1 MNRSCVLLPLF
12 LLLTACAQLLT
23 PSGATFDRIDQELK
37 DAAASKPK
45 SAKNDALNNA
55 MLPPLQ
61 VDTPKSV
68 AAPEPRFDLAVTAA
82 PAGQVFA
89 ALVSGT
95 KYSMLVPPEVSGSIT
110 LNLKSVTVREA
121 LEAIRELYGFE
132 FTFKGNRI
140 FIQPNT
146 MQTRMFR
153 INYLAGQ
160 RQGRTDVRVTSSSAA
175 ISGASPGVSG
185 QSTGS
190 TGATSPSPGTGTGGT
205 SGSGTESSRITTQ
218 SASDFWKDLNTTLS
232 TLVGTADGRSV
243 IVNAHSG
250 VVLVKAMPNELRAVE
265 NYLKATQLIVERQ
278 VMLEAKIVEVQ
289 LSETSQSGVNWASF
303 GGNNKKWAVGSVM
316 PGTTLGSTGAIS
328 GNAGGVSGGTPAT
341 ITPGSAAG
349 SIVAGT
355 LGKGFFG
362 LAFQAKDF
370 AALLSFLETQGDV
383 QVLSSPR
390 VATINNQKAVLKV
403 GTDDYFV
410 TNVSTTSTTNTTG
423 GATVSPT
430 ITLQP
435 FFSGVALDVMPQIDE
450 DNNIILH
457 IHPSVSQVTE
467 KSKTV
472 DLGSM
477 GMFTLPLASSSV
489 SETDSIVR
497 VQDGHIVAIGGLMSQ
512 EQTRDSNGLPVA
524 SRAPGLLGAL
534 FGQKSASFRKRELV
548 ILLKPTVIQGENSWR
563 QDLMDTQIRVQGL
576 DPRKME
582 QK

>member
-1 MNRSCVLLPLF
+1 MKRSCWSLLPLL
-12 LLLTACAQLLT
+12 LLLTACGQLPTML
-23 PSGATFDRIDQELK
+23 SGATFDRIDQELK

-45 SAKNDALNNA
+45 PGKNEALNNA

-61 VDTPKSV
+61 IDSPKPV
-68 AAPEPRFDLAVTAA
+68 AAAEPRFDLAVTAA
-82 PAGQVFA
+82 PAAQVFS
-89 ALVSGT
+89 ALVAGT
-95 KYSMLVPPEVSGSIT
+95 KYSMLIPQEVVGSIT
-110 LNLKSVTVREA
+110 INLKSVTVREA

-132 FTFKGNRI
+132 FSFKGNRI

-146 MQTRMFR
+146 LQTRMFQ
-153 INYLAGQ
+153 INYLASQ

-175 ISGASPGVSG
+175 LANSSTNVSG

-190 TGATSPSPGTGTGGT
+190 TGATSPTPGTGADGT
-205 SGSGTESSRITTQ
+205 NGSGTESSRISTQ
-218 SASDFWKDLNTTLS
+218 SNSDFWKELNVTLS
-232 TLVGTADGRSV
+232 ALVGTAEGRAV

-250 VVLVKAMPNELRAVE
+250 VLLIKAMPGEIRQVE

-289 LSETSQSGVNWASF
+289 LSEGAQSGVNWASF
-303 GGNNKKWAVGSVM
+303 GGTNKRWAAGNVL
-316 PGTTLGSTGAIS
+316 PGTTLGATGTIS
-328 GNAGGVSGGTPAT
+328 GNLGSV
-341 ITPGSAAG
+341 TPGSAIG
-349 SIVAGT
+349 SIVAAAS
-355 LGKGFFG
+355 GKGLFG

-390 VATINNQKAVLKV
+390 VATLNNQKAVLKV

-410 TNVSTTSTTNTTG
+410 TNVSTTSTSNNTG
-423 GATVSPT
+423 PATVSPT

-457 IHPSVSQVTE
+457 VHPSVSQVQE
-467 KSKTV
+467 KEKIV
-472 DLGSM
+472 DLGSA
-477 GMFTLPLASSSV
+477 GVFKLPLASSSV

-512 EQTRDSNGLPVA
+512 EQTRDSNGLPVV
-524 SRAPGLLGAL
+524 SRAPGFLGAL
-534 FGQKSASFRKRELV
+534 FGQKSSSFRKRELV
-548 ILLKPTVIQGENSWR
+548 ILIKPTVIQGENSWR
-563 QDLMDTQIRVQGL
+563 QDLMDTQIRVQNL
-576 DPRKME
+576 DPRKSVP
-582 QK
+582 Q